1 MEGWQGAYLERGY
14 VADAEKGKYRIA
26 SYDRQGITTPP
37 MGSFYDGTLSI
48 GDKVIFVLFP
58 DGSGKILGKL

>member
-14 VADAEKGKYRIA
+14 VADAKEGKYRIA
-26 SYDRQGITTPP
+26 SYDRHGITTPP
-37 MGSFYDGTLSI
+37 LGSFHDDTFSI